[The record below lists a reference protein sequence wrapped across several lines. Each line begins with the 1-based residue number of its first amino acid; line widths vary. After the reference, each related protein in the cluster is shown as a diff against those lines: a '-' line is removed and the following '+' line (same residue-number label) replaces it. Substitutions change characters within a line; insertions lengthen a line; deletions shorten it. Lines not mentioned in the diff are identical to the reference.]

1 MSKRE
6 QLLKSSEKL
15 KSSLDSQI
23 DDLKN
28 NADKIGKGALIVGGG
43 LVGAYLLSNVLTKSD
58 KTKKRKKSSKE
69 KNEID
74 SGKDNLLMSTLKEQ
88 AMIFLLGLATE
99 KLASFLK
106 DLEKDGEE

>member
-6 QLLKSSEKL
+6 QLQKANEKL
-15 KSSLDSQI
+15 KSSLDNQI

-28 NADKIGKGALIVGGG
+28 NVDKIGKGALIVGGG

-58 KTKKRKKSSKE
+58 KTKKRKKSNEE
-69 KNEID
+69 KNEHT

-88 AMIFLLGLATE
+88 AIIFLLGLATA

-106 DLEKDGEE
+106 DLDKDGEE